1 MHKYI
6 ILILFYIFSCGCDSR
21 GYPDDTYNAI
31 VEYYNPNTGKSRT
44 YTLDVDVSNNSVT
57 VIYFSNGGRLDE
69 DHIISGGELDSYG
82 VTEIETENGYIYTVT
97 IDR

>member
-6 ILILFYIFSCGCDSR
+6 ILILFYFFSCSCDSR
-21 GYPDDTYNAI
+21 GYPDDTYNAS

-44 YTLDVDVSNNSVT
+44 YNLDVDVVSNSVT
-57 VIYFSNGGRLDE
+57 VIYFNNGGWLDE
-69 DHIISGGELDSYG
+69 NHIISGGELDGYG